1 MHVFTQEVPKRVANV
16 LLNRAV
22 EDSADYAELKMEN
35 ALTFF
40 DDSKTCITRYLAQNI
55 LPEGYVAEFGVWQGY
70 SINLT
75 AEALPNRQIF
85 GFDSFLGLAEDWRGW
100 EFSKGDF
107 SLDGKLP
114 EVASNVTLIE
124 GYFQDSLTPW
134 LEKNPGSFAYINID
148 CDTYEST
155 SYVLKAIGPN
165 RLVEG
170 TLILFD
176 EYFGYHN
183 WRNHEFKAWQ
193 EFVAENRIEY
203 EYLALSHLQVLVR
216 VKTLNKV

>member
-1 MHVFTQEVPKRVANV
+1 VQIFTQETPKRVANV
-16 LLNRAV
+16 LFNRAV
-22 EDSADYAELKMEN
+22 EDSANYAELNMQD
-35 ALTFF
+35 ALIFF
-40 DDSKTCITRYLAQNI
+40 DESQTRCIPYVAQNI
-55 LPEGYVAEFGVWQGY
+55 LPQGYVAEFGVWRGY

-75 AEALPNRQIF
+75 ANALPSRQVF
-85 GFDSFLGLAEDWRGW
+85 GFDSFYGLAEDWRGW

-114 EVASNVTLIE
+114 EVVSNVTLIK
-124 GYFQDSLTPW
+124 GYFQDSLKPW
-134 LEKNPGSFAYINID
+134 LAENTESFAYIHMD

-155 SYVLKAIGPN
+155 SFVLNTIGAH

-193 EFVAENRIEY
+193 EFVAENKIEY
-203 EYLALSHLQVLVR
+203 EYLALNHLQVLVR
-216 VKTLNKV
+216 VKALNKV